1 MPVVTDDNAPTAQPL
16 SQLRVGIAG
25 LGLMG
30 GSLALALRGQVRSL
44 HGLDR
49 NAATRWRALREGV
62 VDSAEATLTAASP
75 PLDLLVLALPVR
87 AIVEWLARLPDLR
100 PAGCGVIDLGSTK
113 RAVVA
118 AMSTLPERFEA
129 IGGHPL
135 CGKETSGLAA
145 AAADLYQEQR
155 FVLCP
160 TMRTTKAIRDRAL
173 ALIEAIGAR
182 PITLDAGHH
191 DAILA
196 ATSHLPY
203 VISATLMRSVVE
215 ERQWSLSASGFRDV
229 SRLAGGE
236 PQVMLDILLTNR
248 DELLATLA
256 RYRADLDFFQE
267 ALERGDERALA
278 GWIATARSA
287 HAAHAAHRR
296 RGSIA

>member
-1 MPVVTDDNAPTAQPL
+1 MPGVTDDNTSTAQPFR
-16 SQLRVGIAG
+16 QLRVGIAG

-30 GSLALALRGQVRSL
+30 GSLALALRGQVRLL

-49 NAATRWRALREGV
+49 DAATRRRALREGV
-62 VDSAEATLTAASP
+62 VDSAEAMLTAGSP

-87 AIVEWLARLPDLR
+87 AIVQMLDNLPALR
-100 PAGCGVIDLGSTK
+100 PAGCGVLDLGSAK
-113 RAVVA
+113 RVVVA
-118 AMSTLPERFEA
+118 AMSALPEHFEA

-145 AAADLYQEQR
+145 ASADLYRGQR

-160 TMRTTKAIRDRAL
+160 TARTTGAIRDRAL

-182 PITLDAGHH
+182 PILLDADEH
-191 DAILA
+191 DVILA

-215 ERQWSLSASGFRDV
+215 KRQWSLSASGFRDV

-248 DELLATLA
+248 DELLAALA

-278 GWIATARSA
+278 GWIAAA
-287 HAAHAAHRR
+287 HAAHAAYRR
-296 RGSIA
+296 EGGIA